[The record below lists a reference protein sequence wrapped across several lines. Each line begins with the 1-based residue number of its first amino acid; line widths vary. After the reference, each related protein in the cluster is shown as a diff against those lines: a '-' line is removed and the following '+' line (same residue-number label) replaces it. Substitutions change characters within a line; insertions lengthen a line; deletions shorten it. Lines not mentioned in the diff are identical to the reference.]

1 MMKRFLFFMLLFS
14 SLNAFAVQNDKER
27 LNQINAQY
35 EEMAYSLEEPL
46 IITNPFGRNEL
57 SALLK
62 FSTEEETS
70 IKLSLLKKDGTSSIT
85 HSFND
90 FKTEHSLP
98 ILGLYA
104 NASNKIKIEA
114 TNKNKEKQTQ
124 IITIQTPK
132 VTKRAL
138 YIVKEKNDTQNIFH
152 YIHDGIVFDEDGH
165 IRMSFKS
172 DFEMLYYINGELIAE
187 DRNLGLI
194 RYDLLGQKKQ
204 TYSYPENFV
213 SFTHGL
219 TQKPNKNFLV
229 IGSFTNQK
237 ALFNQKEAQTQ
248 REFIIEIDYHTG
260 KTVNVIDLAEIL
272 NPDRSVI
279 IKSDTQNYGLNNWCH
294 INSVTYDS
302 TDNGI
307 LISCRH
313 AGLAKIH
320 ETTKEPIF
328 ILSAHKG
335 FEKSGRNGKGPLLE
349 DKLLTALDSKG
360 QPLSLKH
367 QEGSIKSNDFKWPT
381 KTHDGK
387 ITKEGYISVFD
398 NSGSVY
404 DKNLVTTPHSNAQV
418 YKIDSQKKTIQTIW
432 FMPLPFYSAS
442 GSSVIYNSDT
452 NNVSVYA
459 SIVLDNEQ
467 IGWGTGRL
475 LRFDLKTKEK
485 LFDAVI
491 YRGGETYFYGIQDFS
506 FYPKEE
512 K

>member
-1 MMKRFLFFMLLFS
+1 MMKRCLFFIFMMS
-14 SLNAFAVQNDKER
+14 SLNAFAVQNDQNR
-27 LNQINAQY
+27 LDQINAQY

-46 IITNPFGRNEL
+46 VIQNPFSRNEL

-62 FSTEEETS
+62 FSTPEEST
-70 IKLSLLKKDGTSSIT
+70 IKLTIQKKDGTPSLSY
-85 HSFND
+85 SFNE
-90 FKTEHSLP
+90 FKSEHTIP
-98 ILGLYA
+98 VLGLYA
-104 NASNKIKIEA
+104 NHLNQIQIEA
-114 TNKNKEKQTQ
+114 SNKNKEKQTS

-132 VTKRAL
+132 VNKRAL
-138 YIVKEKNDTQNIFH
+138 YIVKEKKDSQNIFH
-152 YIHDGIVFDEDGH
+152 YLHDGIVFDEDGH
-165 IRMSFKS
+165 IRMSFKG
-172 DFEMLYYINGELIAE
+172 DFEMLYYSNGELIAE

-204 TYSYPENFV
+204 TYQYPENFV

-229 IGSFTNQK
+229 IGSFTDKK
-237 ALFNQKEAQTQ
+237 ALFNQKQAQTQ
-248 REFIIEIDYHTG
+248 REFIIEIDYQTG

-294 INSVTYDS
+294 INSVAYDAK
-302 TDNGI
+302 DNGI

-313 AGLAKIH
+313 AGLQKIH
-320 ETTKEPIF
+320 EKTKEPLF
-328 ILSAHKG
+328 ILSPHKG
-335 FEKSGRNGKGPLLE
+335 FEKSGRNGQGPSLE

-360 QPLSLKH
+360 KPLSLKH
-367 QEGSIKSNDFKWPT
+367 QEGSLKSNEFKWPT
-381 KTHDGK
+381 KTHDAK

-398 NSGSVY
+398 NSGAVY
-404 DKNLVTTPHSNAQV
+404 DKNLVSTRNSNAQV
-418 YKIDSQKKTIQTIW
+418 FKIDPEKKTVQSVW
-432 FMPLPFYSAS
+432 FMPLEFYSAS
-442 GSSVIYNSDT
+442 GSSVIYDTDT

-459 SIVLDNEQ
+459 SVILDNEQ

-491 YRGGETYFYGIQDFS
+491 YRGGETYFYGIQSFS